1 MFFYE
6 DVTSLEVQRTATSV
20 NVRIPSE
27 IKLHWAEQKELA
39 PMLTNLRATIFLKDS
54 PLGEIEVGIARDDE
68 YHLATKIPES
78 VLQPEFLWRDALAG
92 LIFIEKN
99 KTAESPALEIELYGE
114 LCYAVKCK
122 RWFERDVILT
132 NDVSAVV
139 RTPAF
144 QRIRGRV
151 ELCYRPEVWRGMIMA
166 VLDAARDNPLLVM
179 QPLLPFLSGD
189 KQP

>member
-54 PLGEIEVGIARDDE
+54 PLGKIEVGIARDDE

-78 VLQPEFLWRDALAG
+78 MLQPEFLWRDALAG

-99 KTAESPALEIELYGE
+99 KTAEAPALEIELYGE